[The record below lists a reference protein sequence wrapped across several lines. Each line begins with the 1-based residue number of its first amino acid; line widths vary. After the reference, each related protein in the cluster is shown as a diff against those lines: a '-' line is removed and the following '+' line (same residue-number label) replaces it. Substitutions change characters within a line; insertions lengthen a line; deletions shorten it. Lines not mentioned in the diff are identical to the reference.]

1 MSKQFI
7 ALSSLVH
14 DRHQTNGPE
23 MAGTEIKQEDQIA
36 RDPNPQKIYL
46 FKDELPAWDESVK
59 QPTTVSIEAIYLVA
73 TCPANDPLVFLKSI
87 AENNPAAGTLLSNM
101 FVRMSSVLG
110 QPSCSWDQLFNT
122 DRAGAADLTLESL
135 MLEGLFRFCDA
146 RKLVNVSIGGFRM
159 DVRNQKEMKVWKTR
173 TTSSL

>member
-59 QPTTVSIEAIYLVA
+59 QPTTVSIEAI
-73 TCPANDPLVFLKSI
+73 
-87 AENNPAAGTLLSNM
+87 M